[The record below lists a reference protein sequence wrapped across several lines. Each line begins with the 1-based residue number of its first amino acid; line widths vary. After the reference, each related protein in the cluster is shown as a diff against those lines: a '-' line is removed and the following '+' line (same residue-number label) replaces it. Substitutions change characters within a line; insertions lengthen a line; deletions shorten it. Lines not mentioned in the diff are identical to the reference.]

1 MLSFLSSLSCCLLVL
16 PLALMN
22 SPALSAIT
30 LMSFLMLP
38 GALAQTD
45 KFVEPPTL
53 TKASDVARYDFTG
66 KTVEP
71 RVVLEAVV
79 TFVDPSGTVFL
90 KDETGSTFLRN
101 SSFGKTLRPGQ
112 KLSIDGMFYPGL
124 YIGGIVP
131 HKVEILGDV
140 GAPTPEVITRDDLL
154 SGKYHY
160 QLVEMEGVG
169 RSVEVVGET
178 AVILRVNVSGG
189 VIEVRF
195 DQTPEDTSPMI
206 DARLRIQGLA
216 AGAINDR
223 HQLVLPYVR
232 VTDGQAI
239 TILEKAPVDPF
250 AIQAQPLSA
259 LLDFTTSKST
269 LHRMMVRGVA
279 LSGVVNGGFSIR
291 GQDRSL
297 YVQTTVALP
306 VKPGDVV
313 EALGFPEMGV
323 FSAYLA
329 DATYRITGQE
339 TTPVPLEVTAKDLSS
354 GVCDSDLITIDAS
367 ILQAM
372 ENESTLLV
380 HSGTRNLKVMLP
392 TGAQTAYDIGVT
404 ARFTGICRVTATRHE
419 GYRASP
425 TAYELWL
432 RTPDDVVLLS
442 SAPWWNTKRLSLV
455 LGAVATAA
463 LLAFAWAVMLRR
475 QVSTQLHLLQHKAQ
489 TEAVLEERQRI
500 AREFHDTLE
509 QELAGLTIR
518 LDAAT
523 TRVTDVKAR
532 ELLEQQRHL
541 LSRLQTESRDFVW
554 DLRDANR
561 HAMPLNKALH
571 ALLAHLQATTSV
583 TLELECPEVLPE
595 IPPLVQH
602 HLLCIARE
610 ATNNAIKYA
619 QATAIK
625 VTTQSTPEK
634 LQVLIEDNGQ
644 GFDVAAKDQQIGHF
658 GLQGM
663 KERARKIQADLQIQS
678 NRGQGTRVELSL
690 ALPVRP
696 V

>member
-1 MLSFLSSLSCCLLVL
+1 MLSFLSSLSLCLLVL
-16 PLALMN
+16 LLTLMKF
-22 SPALSAIT
+22 PALPVIT
-30 LMSFLMLP
+30 FMSLLMSRGVM
-38 GALAQTD
+38 AQSDT
-45 KFVEPPTL
+45 FIEPPTL
-53 TKASDVARYDFTG
+53 TRAADVARYDFTG
-66 KTVEP
+66 KSVEP
-71 RVVLEAVV
+71 RVILEAVV

-101 SSFGKTLRPGQ
+101 SSFGKTLHPGQ
-112 KLSIDGMFYPGL
+112 KLSVDGMFYPGL
-124 YIGGIVP
+124 FIGGIVP
-131 HKVEILGDV
+131 HKVEILGEV
-140 GAPTPEVITRDDLL
+140 GVPAPQIITRDDLL

-169 RSVEVVGET
+169 RAVEVVGET

-189 VIEVRF
+189 VVEVRF
-195 DQTPEDTSPMI
+195 DQAPDDASTMV

-223 HQLVLPYVR
+223 HQLVRPYVK
-232 VTDGQAI
+232 VTGSPAI
-239 TILEKAPVDPF
+239 TILEEAPGDPF
-250 AIQAQPLSA
+250 AIKVQPLSA

-279 LSGVVNGGFSIR
+279 LSGVINGGLFIR

-297 YVQTTVALP
+297 YVQTTAALP
-306 VKPGDVV
+306 IKPGDVV
-313 EALGFPEMGV
+313 EALGFPEMGA

-329 DATYRITGQE
+329 DATYRVTGEE
-339 TTPVPLEVTAKDLSS
+339 TIPAPLEVTSKDLSS
-354 GVCDSDLITIDAS
+354 GVCDSDLITLDAS
-367 ILQAM
+367 ILQSM
-372 ENESTLLV
+372 ENESALLV
-380 HSGTRNLKVMLP
+380 HAGTRNIKVMLP
-392 TGAQTAYDIGVT
+392 MGAPTSYDIGAT
-404 ARFTGICRVTATRHE
+404 ARFTGICRVTATKHE

-432 RTPDDVVLLS
+432 RTPDDMVLLS
-442 SAPWWNTKRLSLV
+442 SAPWWNMKRLSLMM
-455 LGAVATAA
+455 GAVATAA
-463 LLAFAWAVMLRR
+463 LLAFAWAVMLRK
-475 QVSTQLHLLQHKAQ
+475 QVGHQLHLLQHKAQ

-554 DLRDANR
+554 DLRDATR
-561 HAMPLNKALH
+561 HETPLDKALH
-571 ALLAHLQATTSV
+571 ALLAHLQATTAI
-583 TLELECPEVLPE
+583 TLQLDCPETLAE
-595 IPPLVQH
+595 IPPLAQH
-602 HLLCIARE
+602 HLLCITRE

-619 QATAIK
+619 QATTIK
-625 VTTQSTPEK
+625 VTAQSTPDTLK
-634 LQVLIEDNGQ
+634 VLIEDNGQ
-644 GFDVAAKDQQIGHF
+644 GFDIATKDKQIGHF

-663 KERARKIQADLQIQS
+663 KERARKIQANLQIHS
-678 NRGQGTRVELSL
+678 DSGKGTRVELSL
-690 ALPVRP
+690 ALPVMP

>member
-1 MLSFLSSLSCCLLVL
+1 MNPTALTATLFMSLLMM
-16 PLALMN
+16 PLAVVV
-22 SPALSAIT
+22 
-30 LMSFLMLP
+30 
-38 GALAQTD
+38 AQTD
-45 KFVEPPTL
+45 ESSEPPTL
-53 TKASDVARYDFTG
+53 TKATEVAHYDFTE

-71 RVVLEAVV
+71 RVMLEAVV

-90 KDETGSTFLRN
+90 QDETGSTFLRN
-101 SSFGKTLRPGQ
+101 SSFGKTLHPGQ
-112 KLSIDGMFYPGL
+112 KLSVDGMYSPGL
-124 YIGGIVP
+124 FLGGIVP
-131 HKVEILGDV
+131 HKVEIMGDV
-140 GAPTPEVITRDDLL
+140 AVPPPHIITRDDLM

-169 RSVEVVGET
+169 RAVEVVGET

-189 VIEVRF
+189 VVEVRF
-195 DQTPEDTSPMI
+195 DQAPEDVSSMV

-239 TILEKAPVDPF
+239 TILEKPPVDPF
-250 AIQAQPLSA
+250 AIKAQPLSA

-279 LSGVVNGGFSIR
+279 LSSVINGGLFIR

-297 YVQTTVALP
+297 YVQTQASMP

-323 FSAYLA
+323 FSAHLA
-329 DATYRITGQE
+329 DATYRVTGQE
-339 TTPVPLEVTAKDLSS
+339 PSPVPLKVVSKDLSN
-354 GVCDSDLITIDAS
+354 GMCDSDLITIEAS
-367 ILQAM
+367 VLQSM
-372 ENESTLLV
+372 ENESALLV
-380 HSGTRNLKVMLP
+380 QSGNRNIKVIHPNMAL
-392 TGAQTAYDIGVT
+392 TSFDLGAT
-404 ARFTGICRVTATRHE
+404 ARFTGICRVTATKHE

-432 RTPDDVVLLS
+432 RSPEDMVLLS
-442 SAPWWNTKRLSLV
+442 SAPWWNMKRLRLV
-455 LGAVATAA
+455 LGAVATVA
-463 LLAFAWAVMLRR
+463 LLAFTWAVMLRK
-475 QVSTQLHLLQHKAQ
+475 QVSNQLHLLQSKTQ

-554 DLRDANR
+554 DLRDATR
-561 HAMPLNKALH
+561 HETPLDKALRS
-571 ALLAHLQATTSV
+571 LLAHLQATTAV
-583 TLELECPEVLPE
+583 TLQLECSGTLPE
-595 IPPLVQH
+595 ISPLYQH
-602 HLLCIARE
+602 HLLCITRE
-610 ATNNAIKYA
+610 AVNNAIKYA
-619 QATAIK
+619 QATTVN
-625 VTTQSTPEK
+625 VTAK
-634 LQVLIEDNGQ
+634 LNPDALSLLIEDNGT
-644 GFDVAAKDQQIGHF
+644 GFDVATKDKQIGHF

-663 KERARKIQADLQIQS
+663 KERARKIHADLQIHS
-678 NRGQGTRVELSL
+678 TSGQGTRVELSL
-690 ALPVRP
+690 ALPVMP